1 MAATATETNAQKL
14 SKEKRTVALM
24 SVAAATAMT
33 ILKIVAGILSGSLG
47 MLSDAAHSGLDL
59 LGAGLTFFSVGIS
72 DRPADED
79 HTYGHAKIEN
89 ISAFT
94 ETFLMAA
101 SCVWI
106 VKEAVER
113 IFLHPKDIKPSI
125 WPFAVLLLSM
135 AVDYWRSHQL
145 IAVARRTGSSA
156 LEADALHFASDIW
169 SSVAVFAGLGAS
181 IIGVRWNIPLLRFAD
196 PIAAITISIMILH
209 FSWKLARKTI
219 AVLMDAIPAD
229 TRLRMLSE
237 VQRTDGVL
245 GVERARVRRSGNSY
259 FADLTLALPRSLTFQ
274 RTEQLVE
281 EATAAVNRVLP
292 NADVVIHT
300 VPREGFAESIF
311 DRVRAVASRN
321 NVSIHDVSVQ
331 SFHGE
336 LRVEQHVEV
345 AERMSLKDAHDFV
358 CRLESE
364 IRRDIP
370 ELQNV
375 LTHIE
380 SEPATI
386 EEPVKMDRDDE
397 ILESN
402 LREAASDFPEIVDIH
417 EVVVRRTVDRIQ
429 VSCHCTMP
437 DDMSMERVH
446 EVITSLE
453 AHFRAKCPEVYR
465 VLIHPEP
472 VTDNTH

>member
-1 MAATATETNAQKL
+1 MAATAIKTNAEKL
-14 SKEKRTVALM
+14 SREKRTVALM
-24 SVAAATAMT
+24 SVAAASAMT

-106 VKEAVER
+106 VSEAVQR
-113 IFLHPKDIKPSI
+113 IFLHPKDVKVSV

-145 IAVARRTGSSA
+145 NAVARRTGSSA

-169 SSVAVFAGLGAS
+169 SSVAVFIGLGAS
-181 IIGVRWNIPLLRFAD
+181 IVGIRWNIPLLRFAD
-196 PIAAITISIMILH
+196 PLAAIIISIMILR
-209 FSWKLARKTI
+209 FSWRLARKTI
-219 AVLMDAIPAD
+219 AVLMDAVPAD
-229 TRLRMLSE
+229 TRLRMLAE
-237 VQRTDGVL
+237 VERTDGVL
-245 GVERARVRRSGNSY
+245 GVEQARVRRSGNSY

-358 CRLESE
+358 CSLSRKYAETFPNCKRFSLTLKASRLRSKN
-364 IRRDIP
+364 R
-370 ELQNV
+370 
-375 LTHIE
+375 
-380 SEPATI
+380 
-386 EEPVKMDRDDE
+386 
-397 ILESN
+397 
-402 LREAASDFPEIVDIH
+402 
-417 EVVVRRTVDRIQ
+417 
-429 VSCHCTMP
+429 
-437 DDMSMERVH
+437 
-446 EVITSLE
+446 
-453 AHFRAKCPEVYR
+453 
-465 VLIHPEP
+465 
-472 VTDNTH
+472 